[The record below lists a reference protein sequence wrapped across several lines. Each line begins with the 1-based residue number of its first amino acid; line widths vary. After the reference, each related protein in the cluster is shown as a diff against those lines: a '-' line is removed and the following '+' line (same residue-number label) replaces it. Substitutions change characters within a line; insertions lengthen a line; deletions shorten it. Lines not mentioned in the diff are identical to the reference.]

1 VDGCAGNGDPARNFL
16 VADIDHA
23 RAALF
28 VQMTQ
33 LCHNRLLSFCARIL
47 PLNENRCGEPART
60 LLSAPRF
67 LCYRKRMDNKSHYR
81 VIILGSGAAG
91 FTAAIYAARANL
103 KPLLIEGPQP
113 GGQLTITTD
122 VENYPGFPKGIMGPE
137 LMEEFKKQAVRFG
150 TETVFGEVTSANL
163 KQRPFQIGAGKETY
177 TAEALII
184 ATGASAKLLGLE
196 SEMKLMGHGVSACA
210 TCDGFF
216 FKDKELVV
224 VGGGDTAMEE
234 ATFLT
239 KFASKVTVVHR
250 RDKLRASKIMQDR
263 AEKNPKVSFVWD
275 TVVDEVYGDPKAGG
289 VTGVRFK
296 NIKTG
301 KTEDF
306 RCDGLFIAIGHEPNS
321 KLFAGQLELDPNG
334 YILTHDGTKTNT
346 PGVFAC
352 GDVQDHVYRQAV
364 TAAGTGCMAAID
376 AERFLESQ
384 EV

>member
-1 VDGCAGNGDPARNFL
+1 
-16 VADIDHA
+16 
-23 RAALF
+23 
-28 VQMTQ
+28 
-33 LCHNRLLSFCARIL
+33 
-47 PLNENRCGEPART
+47 
-60 LLSAPRF
+60 
-67 LCYRKRMDNKSHYR
+67 MDKKSHYR
-81 VIILGSGAAG
+81 IIILGSGAAG

-103 KPLLIEGPQP
+103 QPLVIEGPQP

-122 VENYPGFPKGIMGPE
+122 VENYPGFPKGIMGPD

-150 TETVFGEVTSANL
+150 TETIFGEVTSANL
-163 KQRPFQIGAGKETY
+163 KQRPFQIVVGKENY
-177 TAEALII
+177 AGDALIV
-184 ATGASAKLLGLE
+184 ATGASAKLLGLK

-239 KFASKVTVVHR
+239 KFASKVTLVHR

-263 AEKNPKVSFVWD
+263 AEKNPKISFVWD
-275 TVVDEVYGDPKAGG
+275 TVVDEVYGDPKDGG

-296 NIKTG
+296 NVKTG
-301 KTEDF
+301 KTEDYKT
-306 RCDGLFIAIGHEPNS
+306 DGLFIAIGHEPNS
-321 KLFAGQLELDPNG
+321 KLFVGQLELDPNG
-334 YILTHDGTKTNT
+334 YILTHDGTKTNI

-352 GDVQDHVYRQAV
+352 GDVQDHIYRQAV

-376 AERFLESQ
+376 AERFLECQ
-384 EV
+384 EA